1 MGSGEL
7 VPLTETEPTG
17 IGGFRVMAALV
28 TIVAML
34 AVMAIEQTA
43 MIIFSFNDRPLCL
56 FVFIKIN

>member
-1 MGSGEL
+1 M
-7 VPLTETEPTG
+7 PLTETEPTG